1 MLERFPMNR
10 IFRIRMS
17 LLLLLVL
24 LGLLRSLLGMG
35 LVDIFRSSHQLGYML
50 CMIRLILFELSIL

>member
-1 MLERFPMNR
+1 MNR

-35 LVDIFRSSHQLGYML
+35 LVGIFRSSHQLGYML
-50 CMIRLILFELSIL
+50 CMIHLILFVLSIP